1 LGDNCP
7 LPKAPKQVSIS
18 TSNAKDD
25 RVTIR
30 ITAPEPYRK
39 VFLSN
44 NREDNPRNIIADL
57 QHWHLTT
64 ATRGQLTGGEW
75 KRNYTAQG
83 TQLQGHLKVRIEL
96 AQELLKQSGNR
107 ALFITQCG
115 NRQHQPTVK
124 WHKRIQNESHEDYFR
139 RIEAIAQAETAP
151 IRYRTGGAA
160 DLGTDTSDI
169 THKHLHWELQG
180 APGQWDDTDL
190 SSFLT
195 TNKWSIHKLHHRRKG
210 WKHTCTWTFQGT
222 APDSSAES
230 HMYED
235 ENNSIFIHPIAAP
248 RRHQVYAEP
257 IYGPKQTW
265 GTYKTTTDEADQTSL
280 QHPAKKLR
288 SHTQVATDGTQ
299 AHQHTTSAE
308 AHPKDETAPT
318 QIDEPS
324 QQENKKR
331 EAPSASHQAFLEPD
345 GKNPLH
351 IEHALQSGWTEK
363 DMGGSGDCF
372 FRAWIKAE
380 NAYHNK
386 SQSEEEV
393 IQAALQLRIEA
404 VKHMRKHKQ
413 QYQELWCN
421 DTMEKQYQRAG
432 QPAPKNFEDFFKQA
446 SKKNYWVNE
455 HLIQAVATR
464 TGTPVVIW
472 RAYTDPETS
481 RKLWHRGV
489 WAPSFHNGAAKATGK
504 CGGLTLLLRSNH
516 YTCVLPPEPG
526 DPPSTWLTKAHETLE
541 RDWIAGGKQQQLKQV
556 LETPRR
562 STNTPRWGIS
572 TPKTHTSSI
581 SGDPPSSCNST
592 CPNRWGS
599 CTPPNTARWGSCTPG
614 NTPVGTKRK
623 SIHISTTKSS
633 ASKSTP
639 KRPAVPKFEDPKFPA
654 KKASPGSF
662 KFYQPAVSDDKGKWT
677 WDCPH
682 CDIQLTGK
690 SSRNLAAKR
699 TSHMKF
705 RHKEIPLH
713 LRASRINR
721 TQIIEAST
729 ELPQEKRGWT
739 CPFCS
744 AGLPVFHGY
753 HQKQVNIRHH
763 YDTKHKRSDTSMPA
777 IQKARLKQYRSSKSK
792 QPSIWKGKEQMIAK
806 RLEHNTRDMSIGG
819 HNLCIIRPDWATWP
833 SKRITTPSARKGFL
847 FTCKTCRRVAHDRQR
862 QWKLPCKGAPGQ
874 HETHRWEQ
882 LQSSP
887 TNQKA
892 LLQAWKITKQQADQK
907 FLRLVQTGI
916 EPNPGPSLHQP
927 TSNTPAAGRQ
937 PSSPGRHNKTKQ
949 HITIASVNV
958 RDAPGVWRLI
968 TLMETSYIADIICVQ
983 EPCLKI

>member
-1 LGDNCP
+1 
-7 LPKAPKQVSIS
+7 
-18 TSNAKDD
+18 
-25 RVTIR
+25 
-30 ITAPEPYRK
+30 
-39 VFLSN
+39 
-44 NREDNPRNIIADL
+44 
-57 QHWHLTT
+57 
-64 ATRGQLTGGEW
+64 
-75 KRNYTAQG
+75 
-83 TQLQGHLKVRIEL
+83 
-96 AQELLKQSGNR
+96 
-107 ALFITQCG
+107 
-115 NRQHQPTVK
+115 
-124 WHKRIQNESHEDYFR
+124 
-139 RIEAIAQAETAP
+139 
-151 IRYRTGGAA
+151 
-160 DLGTDTSDI
+160 
-169 THKHLHWELQG
+169 
-180 APGQWDDTDL
+180 
-190 SSFLT
+190 
-195 TNKWSIHKLHHRRKG
+195 
-210 WKHTCTWTFQGT
+210 
-222 APDSSAES
+222 
-230 HMYED
+230 MYED

-455 HLIQAVATR
+455 LLIQAVATR

-592 CPNRWGS
+592 GPNRWGS

-753 HQKQVNIRHH
+753 HQKQVSIRHH
-763 YDTKHKRSDTSMPA
+763 YDTKHKRRDTSMPA

-833 SKRITTPSARKGFL
+833 SKRITTPSARNLPPGSSRPA
-847 FTCKTCRRVAHDRQR
+847 TPMETPMQRRPWPKPTGGSNFKA
-862 QWKLPCKGAPGQ
+862 LPQTKRPSFKHGRSPNSRLTKNSSGWSKRGSNQIPAPVY
-874 HETHRWEQ
+874 
-882 LQSSP
+882 
-887 TNQKA
+887 TNQPA
-892 LLQAWKITKQQADQK
+892 THLQQGDSPPVRVDTTK
-907 FLRLVQTGI
+907 
-916 EPNPGPSLHQP
+916 
-927 TSNTPAAGRQ
+927 
-937 PSSPGRHNKTKQ
+937 PSS
-949 HITIASVNV
+949 
-958 RDAPGVWRLI
+958 
-968 TLMETSYIADIICVQ
+968 TSPLHPSMSGMPPVFGD
-983 EPCLKI
+983 